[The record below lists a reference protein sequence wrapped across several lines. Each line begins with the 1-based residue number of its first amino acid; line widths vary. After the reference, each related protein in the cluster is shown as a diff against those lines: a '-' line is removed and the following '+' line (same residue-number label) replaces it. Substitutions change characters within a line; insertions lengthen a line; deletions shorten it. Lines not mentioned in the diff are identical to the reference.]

1 MAFWSISSGKNIIA
15 ARNKNGIAFLI
26 SWLFA
31 FVLWLLTSLNAERVM
46 EIEIRFAFD
55 NVPHQVR
62 LKEPL
67 PTLKV
72 NVAGEGLELFR
83 FLRRSKHEVV
93 KVDYDAIRDGRW
105 TPKRSEISKALGLNE
120 KVRLNAFVPDFVSID
135 SKRLYFKK
143 LPIVVNNQ
151 ITYSE
156 GFDSISPALLSKDS
170 VILYANQ
177 PIPSHFKHI
186 LTEELKLY
194 KVNKPFSKTLKL
206 KLPKLQEA
214 KLSFNQIDYRLEVD
228 KIISNEIEISID
240 KIGFPS
246 NVILI
251 PSTIKVRYLVAA
263 RDFQDVQITDFK
275 ASVNWSA
282 ADNQSFLIPE
292 LRVLNSLVLDTEIFP
307 KTIDY
312 LQP

>member
-1 MAFWSISSGKNIIA
+1 MAFWSIPSGKNIIA

-46 EIEIRFAFD
+46 DIEIRLAFD

-72 NVAGEGLELFR
+72 NVAGQGLELFR
-83 FLRRSKHEVV
+83 FLRRSNNEVM
-93 KVDYDAIRDGRW
+93 KIDYEAIRDGRW
-105 TPKRSEISKALGLNE
+105 TPQRSEISRALGLNE
-120 KVRLNAFVPDFVSID
+120 KVRLNAFEPDFVSID

-143 LPIVVNNQ
+143 LPIVVNAQ

-156 GFDSISPALLSKDS
+156 GFDRISPALLSKDS
-170 VILYANQ
+170 VTLYANQ

-186 LTEELKLY
+186 LTEAVKLN
-194 KVNKPFSKTLKL
+194 KVNKPISKTLKL
-206 KLPKLQEA
+206 QLPKLQEA

-228 KIISNEIEISID
+228 KIISNEIEISIE
-240 KIGFPS
+240 KIGFPA
-246 NVILI
+246 NVLLI
-251 PSTIKVRYLVAA
+251 PSTIKVQYLVAA
-263 RDFQDVQITDFK
+263 RDFQDVQISDFK
-275 ASVNWSA
+275 ASVRWLA

-292 LRVLNSLVLDTEIFP
+292 LQVFNSLVLETEIFP